1 MDRYNH
7 SAPRGPQIHAV
18 PDNERAYDASGR
30 RLPWG
35 YDTITSVNFGEGE
48 RTSRE
53 PIEKGPFG
61 RRNTRPG
68 RGSSRSRSKTA
79 EPERKE
85 DIAKREQLQAEE
97 AVFGTL
103 SRKAGGRDREAL
115 SEVEPNAVAQQSTA
129 PSAPKI
135 EGEQEATEVML
146 WGFGDELQWA
156 AIDFYERASGGVILE
171 DYDRTSSEQRG
182 YDAVTR
188 SYSRAAAQKSL
199 GKAAL
204 RKKNKYAGGNH
215 WIKVTFD
222 SREAAELACARSPH
236 QVRGYLVSA
245 EPWIGRGPARD
256 DAVPATNAGT
266 RTRGVALPP
275 SSSTQTVS
283 PDSSRTVSSQTEQQT
298 PPHQPRRRARD
309 EKRDAPPQWQQP
321 AAPLA
326 RASSGFELAE
336 HRPQQNQQQQQV
348 THRRTGTRGR
358 IEGAKFVSALPA
370 EVALMPK
377 QPKQS
382 WTAWLGASEV
392 IGTTVPRKEDGTFDY
407 DRASLYWRLFYWVD
421 WLLGTDWC
429 GLRTDE

>member
-1 MDRYNH
+1 
-7 SAPRGPQIHAV
+7 
-18 PDNERAYDASGR
+18 
-30 RLPWG
+30 
-35 YDTITSVNFGEGE
+35 
-48 RTSRE
+48 
-53 PIEKGPFG
+53 
-61 RRNTRPG
+61 
-68 RGSSRSRSKTA
+68 
-79 EPERKE
+79 
-85 DIAKREQLQAEE
+85 
-97 AVFGTL
+97 
-103 SRKAGGRDREAL
+103 
-115 SEVEPNAVAQQSTA
+115 
-129 PSAPKI
+129 
-135 EGEQEATEVML
+135 
-146 WGFGDELQWA
+146 
-156 AIDFYERASGGVILE
+156 
-171 DYDRTSSEQRG
+171 
-182 YDAVTR
+182 
-188 SYSRAAAQKSL
+188 KSL

-256 DAVPATNAGT
+256 NAVPATNAGT

-298 PPHQPRRRARD
+298 PPRQPRSRARD
-309 EKRDAPPQWQQP
+309 EKRDAPPLWQQP
-321 AAPLA
+321 SAPLV

-336 HRPQQNQQQQQV
+336 QQQQQNQQQQQV

-407 DRASLYWRLFYWVD
+407 DRA
-421 WLLGTDWC
+421 
-429 GLRTDE
+429 